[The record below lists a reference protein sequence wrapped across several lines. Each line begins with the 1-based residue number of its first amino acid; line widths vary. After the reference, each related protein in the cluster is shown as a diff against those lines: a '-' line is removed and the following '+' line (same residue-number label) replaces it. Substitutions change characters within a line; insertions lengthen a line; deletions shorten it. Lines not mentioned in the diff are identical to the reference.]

1 LGCEKMNFVKR
12 NFAIAFSMLR
22 APSKTLE
29 EVRLEKAV
37 RAFTFLLTIGLV
49 TAFLTPLQI
58 FLGFEDVNGLHAGG
72 QAEFLA
78 KDISAMY
85 RLGVEWRPFLIE
97 ILYVFILLL
106 STGYL
111 HFIFKVAGGKGTIK
125 DTFKIIAYG
134 DAPGLLFGWIPYFA
148 TIAALWAALIQL
160 FIGPITLHKISWAK
174 TSIIFSF
181 LVGLGLIEIA
191 LT

>member
-1 LGCEKMNFVKR
+1 MNFVKH

-29 EVRLEKAV
+29 EVHIEKAA

-85 RLGVEWRPFLIE
+85 KLGVEWRPFLIE

-111 HFIFKVAGGKGTIK
+111 HLIFKVAGGKGTIK

-181 LVGLGLIEIA
+181 LVGLGIIEIA